1 MGVTENVNG
10 LRHPPL
16 IKQQHRLIDT
26 LMHQQNMFF
35 EQLMSTTASQQRII
49 EDFLYSKVD
58 RYNVDRHKKSRNV
71 GSHVHSAGIEEA
83 VGDVKASY
91 YEQELEGSSRQ
102 SFERNFFGNDVFER
116 ELFDEYSFGMSFSTL
131 MFCVLA
137 FHVVIIFLAWS
148 NFYSNEPPL
157 ADGSWFSWTH
167 KANTKE
173 LDAKKKL
180 F

>member
-10 LRHPPL
+10 LRHSPL

-26 LMHQQNMFF
+26 LMHQQNMFI

-58 RYNVDRHKKSRNV
+58 RHNVDRQKSRNV
-71 GSHVHSAGIEEA
+71 GSHSAGIQEA

-116 ELFDEYSFGMSFSTL
+116 E
-131 MFCVLA
+131 
-137 FHVVIIFLAWS
+137 
-148 NFYSNEPPL
+148 
-157 ADGSWFSWTH
+157 
-167 KANTKE
+167 
-173 LDAKKKL
+173 
-180 F
+180 